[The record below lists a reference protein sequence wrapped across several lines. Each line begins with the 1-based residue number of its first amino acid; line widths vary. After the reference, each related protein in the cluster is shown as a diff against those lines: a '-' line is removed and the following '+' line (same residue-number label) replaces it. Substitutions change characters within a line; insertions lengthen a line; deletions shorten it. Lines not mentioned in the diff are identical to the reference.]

1 MLTSERIAVALG
13 RNKKAVTLRPKMG
26 QGTAVTR
33 VRVRDDLTCEV
44 EDGRWKLTV
53 GMSEKSG
60 GAGAGPDPGVCGRSA
75 LGTCVALSYVMWAS
89 EAGVPI
95 ERLEVEVHADYDVRG
110 EYGLDEGVPAVYEQL
125 RYVVTVSSPAPE
137 ADVLRVL
144 DQADAH
150 SSWLQMILRPVDAT
164 REVRFT
170 QVTGG

>member
-1 MLTSERIAVALG
+1 
-13 RNKKAVTLRPKMG
+13 
-26 QGTAVTR
+26 R
-33 VRVRDDLTCEV
+33 VRVRDDLTCDV

-75 LGTCVALSYVMWAS
+75 MGTCVALSYVMWAS

-95 ERLEVEVHADYDVRG
+95 ESLEVEVRADYDVRG
-110 EYGLDEGVPAVYEQL
+110 EYGLDENVPPTYRAMSW
-125 RYVVTVSSPAPE
+125 VVTVSSPAPE
-137 ADVLRVL
+137 ADVMRVL

-150 SSWLQMILRPVDAT
+150 SSWLQMVLKPQQAN

-170 QVTGG
+170 QTTEG